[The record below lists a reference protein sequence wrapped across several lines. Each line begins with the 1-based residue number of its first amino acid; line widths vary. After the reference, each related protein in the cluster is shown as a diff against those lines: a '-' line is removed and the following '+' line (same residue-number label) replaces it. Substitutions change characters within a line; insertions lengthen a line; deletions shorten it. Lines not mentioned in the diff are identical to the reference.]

1 MYAMLAGDRRKD
13 ALMPRLIR
21 QLLVLLGFLVAA
33 ANGSVAAWSS
43 APTAAV
49 AVADGT
55 SNTITLNGFV
65 QNYRG

>member
-1 MYAMLAGDRRKD
+1 
-13 ALMPRLIR
+13 MPRLIR